1 MIDFE
6 TALAQLL
13 DGCECRLKSSR
24 LPLAAAANRIL
35 AAAVCAVSRADV

>member
-13 DGCECRLKSSR
+13 DGCECRLKSRR
-24 LPLAAAANRIL
+24 LYLAAPQR
-35 AAAVCAVSRADV
+35 